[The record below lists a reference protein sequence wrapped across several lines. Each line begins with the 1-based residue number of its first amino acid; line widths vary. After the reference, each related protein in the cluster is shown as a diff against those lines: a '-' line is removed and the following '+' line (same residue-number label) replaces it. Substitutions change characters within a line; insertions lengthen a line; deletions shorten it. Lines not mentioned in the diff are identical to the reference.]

1 MKTNREAHGHV
12 HSWKCLFV
20 LIRLGSKFFLFHLS
34 PSRPTA
40 RLLMSSFLRCHSVH
54 LLPISITFPSWEYRK
69 STRLQ
74 FKCQWSTDQLIIF
87 ICICVFFFYV
97 TLNQTFIFTFTCF
110 SHTLYTVSVW
120 RQTSHW
126 QISPL
131 CLIPLSC
138 LSLTLH
144 KKVLEIYL
152 LKLGHLTVHILMIH
166 DSSNLSGLNID
177 RLSNKTRLHLNLCP
191 SKSSIWNE

>member
-40 RLLMSSFLRCHSVH
+40 CLLMSSFLHCHSVH
-54 LLPISITFPSWEYRK
+54 LLPISLYFPFLGVQKIYMLTIQMQMK
-69 STRLQ
+69 H
-74 FKCQWSTDQLIIF
+74 WSVDHVHMYM
-87 ICICVFFFYV
+87 CGFFHV

-120 RQTSHW
+120 RQTSRW

-144 KKVLEIYL
+144 KKVLEIYF
-152 LKLGHLTVHILMIH
+152 LKLGHLTVHILKEWNFIQ
-166 DSSNLSGLNID
+166 DCEECWLSRSLWFFKPLRIKH
-177 RLSNKTRLHLNLCP
+177 RQA
-191 SKSSIWNE
+191 EQ